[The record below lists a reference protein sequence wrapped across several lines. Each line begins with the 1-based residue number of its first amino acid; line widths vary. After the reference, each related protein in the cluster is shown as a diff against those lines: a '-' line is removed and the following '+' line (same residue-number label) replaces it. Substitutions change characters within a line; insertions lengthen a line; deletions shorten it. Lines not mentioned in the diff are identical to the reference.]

1 MSPVFRIGLP
11 LVALLC
17 GGALLSSCGG
27 GGSSGLA
34 KTTPTPTSTY
44 VPSGCDAATYAP
56 NYITQNSGDAGD
68 ATSSGFSFWRHFPI
82 SVYIAPTDSAT
93 RASTVKGFNEWV
105 VATGNRASYKIVSS
119 ATGAD
124 LTVKFSA
131 LSPTSN
137 TLGLTTVYYI
147 QGQNYITNAEMELFV
162 YNADGSV
169 NSANNSNGINQTIA
183 AHEFGHA
190 LGIGPHSLV
199 ASDLMYY
206 SIGPDEGFKP
216 VSTRDLN
223 TLKSIYCN
231 NFPTASALER
241 TPSGQ
246 VKSRT
251 LPPFQ
256 RAKS

>member
-1 MSPVFRIGLP
+1 MLSVFRIGLP

-27 GGSSGLA
+27 GGGGIA
-34 KTTPTPTSTY
+34 RPTATPTATF
-44 VPSGCDAATYAP
+44 VPSGCDATTYAP

-68 ATSSGFSFWRHFPI
+68 ANSSGFSFWRHFPL
-82 SVYIAPTDSAT
+82 SVYITPTDSAT
-93 RASTVKGFNEWV
+93 RAATVKGFNEWV
-105 VATGNRASYKIVSS
+105 GATGGRASYKLVSS

-124 LTVKFSA
+124 LTVRFSA
-131 LSPTSN
+131 LAPSSD
-137 TLGLTTVYYI
+137 TLGLTTVYFVEPA
-147 QGQNYITNAEMELFV
+147 NYITKSEMELFLL
-162 YNADGSV
+162 NPDGSV

-199 ASDLMYY
+199 ESDLMFY
-206 SIGPDEGFKP
+206 SIGSDEGFKP
-216 VSTRDLN
+216 VTTRDLN
-223 TLKSIYCN
+223 TLKSVYCN
-231 NFPTASALER
+231 NFPTGSALER
-241 TPSGQ
+241 TPSGP

-251 LPPFQ
+251 LPPLQ